1 MPPAKRRKTSHSD
14 EAEETEYTGSLPAE
28 DVLQYEIRVE
38 EITEDMED
46 LNVEDIKRQVLD
58 THFSGNSR
66 PSSSASSAPVP
77 AFLSSYT
84 KMDDFTAIVTATVLQ
99 ALPNLSRLM
108 RLMDVWS
115 IRLAVLRKVPPLLA
129 ALDDAEVAL
138 KSGWNAIHHTTVGHD
153 TEDALSRETFEV
165 MRDVLQ
171 DKVTTLGQDLD
182 YMLDTLEGR
191 QDTLPEIWLDR
202 MEAIEHDYGEWVVSG
217 DRKVREGEWARMAKA
232 RKEAEEARRL
242 KEAEAKEAARLKAE
256 QEAEE
261 ARKLEEQRAAETAK
275 RKAEEDAENERRLE
289 AERVA
294 EQARK
299 LEEEQ
304 AAETAKR
311 KAEQDAENE
320 RVRLKAEQ
328 EAEEARKLE
337 ERAAETARRKAE
349 DAENERRRLEEEQAA
364 EEARRKAEI
373 EATEAK
379 RLQEEEAAN
388 EVARQKAQQDADD
401 AQRLAEEKVLETT
414 KRQAEQDAEAEAAE
428 TARRQ
433 ALEAAQAQAAESEAQ
448 AELARRKVE
457 QLRLEGALSE
467 KDSASDDLPEVSEK
481 TEHFDADDISP
492 ALVTNPPTAIV
503 APLEDAVSSVDLSLQ
518 PQAVPS
524 FDGSSDS
531 HTEPS
536 TPSMPHREKLEA
548 GEDGQVSQPTNGTK
562 EPSDVEAHAQLPE
575 TPPRHLLSG
584 SDTGKP
590 SPAVSDAEDRISKD
604 EGSPRVTRPRSI
616 PRFGHALANFI
627 RRSSPPRSPA
637 NEPTRTSPELRKASL
652 VKDTDDVC
660 QDPDHFPV
668 ESNIVSPIPSN
679 TQPSQSETIKKPTDS
694 EDLTMV
700 DSAPED
706 RVVESDPFST
716 STGAK
721 NQKLLDVDNT
731 KKFKRHSRNDSQLS
745 GYATSEPTPEI
756 QEAEPAEYFR
766 PVVSPVKSP
775 VLSTEGDGEPVTLTV
790 SKMSGRQQLQP
801 NEDLDP
807 LDDQPSSVVR
817 KTTTTDLPDE
827 AATLSN
833 KGEVNDKSDADP
845 EFEDQED
852 SILSTFS
859 SQNSDIDFSTP
870 VVAHRASLTRINTG
884 IKQISLSRPQSSS
897 SDTPTIVTGS
907 GDHVGTPVIPSSPLG
922 NELQSFPEDEQSPS
936 AGRIGLRNGKPSDIS
951 PPGSPPMRAIRPTIQ
966 TPSSPTFSTISE
978 SDVST
983 VSMDAPVFENVD
995 VLETPITSSPTRT
1008 SDDQLQQQI
1017 SSILQSIPTRIR
1029 LTSEPD
1035 AHQTDTLKP
1044 KKTRERRSI
1053 TPSLRSHS
1061 SLSNYSSS
1069 RAPTPSFLL
1078 SPAYSQ
1084 TKTRPRPSGGN
1095 PEIKLYHLS
1104 RSTGEAPIKLF
1115 VRLVGEHGERVMVR
1129 VGGGWADLGEYLKE
1143 YASHHGRRSNVTD
1156 NDKVEIQDL
1165 PARIASG
1172 STIRG
1177 GGAGGGRDSPA
1188 LGLGSRPVSAL
1199 DTRPGSS
1206 LAVRKT
1212 RKSIGESTL
1221 DSLRSP
1227 STPLPPSRS
1236 LGPAASNDTP
1246 PSGQAPRSSSRLSW
1260 AEDDSSLGLAGPK
1273 SKKVAISER
1282 DQEWVESMKEKVRQA
1297 SAEKDRERE
1306 RRERGASF
1314 GEMDRVGGTK
1324 RLFRRGV

>member
-1 MPPAKRRKTSHSD
+1 MPVAKRRKISSSD
-14 EAEETEYTGSLPAE
+14 EVEYIGSLPTE

-46 LNVEDIKRQVLD
+46 LNVEEIKRQVLD

-66 PSSSASSAPVP
+66 PSSSASSAPMP

-138 KSGWNAIHHTTVGHD
+138 KSGWNAIHHTTEGHD
-153 TEDALSRETFEV
+153 TEDALSRETFDV

-171 DKVTTLGQDLD
+171 NKVTSLGQDLD

-191 QDTLPEIWLDR
+191 QDTLPESWLDR

-217 DRKVREGEWARMAKA
+217 DRKIREGEWARMAKA
-232 RKEAEEARRL
+232 RREAEEARRL
-242 KEAEAKEAARLKAE
+242 KEAEAAEA
-256 QEAEE
+256 
-261 ARKLEEQRAAETAK
+261 
-275 RKAEEDAENERRLE
+275 
-289 AERVA
+289 
-294 EQARK
+294 
-299 LEEEQ
+299 
-304 AAETAKR
+304 
-311 KAEQDAENE
+311 
-320 RVRLKAEQ
+320 VRLKAEQ

-337 ERAAETARRKAE
+337 EERAAETAKRKAE
-349 DAENERRRLEEEQAA
+349 EDAEDERRRLEAERFA
-364 EEARRKAEI
+364 EEARLKAENDAA
-373 EATEAK
+373 EARSLAEAEAAEALRLK
-379 RLQEEEAAN
+379 GEQDAEIRRLQEEEAA
-388 EVARQKAQQDADD
+388 EGARQKAQQDADD
-401 AQRLAEEKVLETT
+401 AKRLEEEQALEAARR
-414 KRQAEQDAEAEAAE
+414 KAEQDAEAAE
-428 TARRQ
+428 TARRR

-448 AELARRKVE
+448 AELAHRKAE
-457 QLRLEGALSE
+457 QYRLEEAVSE
-467 KDSASDDLPEVSEK
+467 KESVSNDLPVLSEK
-481 TEHFDADDISP
+481 TEHFDAEDAPP
-492 ALVTNPPTAIV
+492 ALMPAPTTAIG
-503 APLEDAVSSVDLSLQ
+503 APLEDTVSPV
-518 PQAVPS
+518 
-524 FDGSSDS
+524 
-531 HTEPS
+531 EPS
-536 TPSMPHREKLEA
+536 TPRSDFSLPSEEVAAFDGSRESQAEYFTPSRSQGETLEA
-548 GEDGQVSQPTNGTK
+548 SENEQASEPTDGPKGPSYVEMPSTESNAKLPYPQPPLTPSPSGNDISNSHQAQR
-562 EPSDVEAHAQLPE
+562 EPSADDQ
-575 TPPRHLLSG
+575 T
-584 SDTGKP
+584 
-590 SPAVSDAEDRISKD
+590 IKD
-604 EGSPRVTRPRSI
+604 EGSPRISTPKSI

-627 RRSSPPRSPA
+627 RRSSSSSIPTEEPPKA
-637 NEPTRTSPELRKASL
+637 SPELRKSSL
-652 VKDTDDVC
+652 VKDTNESC
-660 QDPDHFPV
+660 QDPDHFPAISRNV
-668 ESNIVSPIPSN
+668 PSHEPQERRHVD
-679 TQPSQSETIKKPTDS
+679 QPPQKNETSKTSDE
-694 EDLTMV
+694 EDWTMV
-700 DSAPED
+700 DSLHGD
-706 RVVESDPFST
+706 RETDPFST
-716 STGAK
+716 STPAREPE
-721 NQKLLDVDNT
+721 LLSVDNS
-731 KKFKRHSRNDSQLS
+731 KKTKRHSRNDSQVS

-766 PVVSPVKSP
+766 PIVSPIRSP
-775 VLSTEGDGEPVTLTV
+775 GLFTEHDEPATPTV
-790 SKMSGRQQLQP
+790 SKRIGREEMESGEEFP
-801 NEDLDP
+801 T

-817 KTTTTDLPDE
+817 KTTTLDLPDE
-827 AATLSN
+827 STTSSSGA
-833 KGEVNDKSDADP
+833 EVSDKVDADTGS
-845 EFEDQED
+845 EDNQED
-852 SILSTFS
+852 SILSTLS

-870 VVAHRASLTRINTG
+870 VVAHRASLMRINTG

-907 GDHVGTPVIPSSPLG
+907 GDNVGTPIIPSSPLG
-922 NELQSFPEDEQSPS
+922 NELSFPDDAGEQSPS
-936 AGRIGLRNGKPSDIS
+936 AGRIGLRNGKLRDVS
-951 PPGSPPMRAIRPTIQ
+951 PPGSPPMRAMRPSIQ

-978 SDVST
+978 SDAST
-983 VSMDAPVFENVD
+983 MSMDAPIFDNVD

-1017 SSILQSIPTRIR
+1017 SSILQSIPTRIH

-1035 AHQTDTLKP
+1035 AHQTDTLRP

-1084 TKTRPRPSGGN
+1084 TKSRPRPAGGN

-1143 YASHHGRRSNVTD
+1143 YASHHGRRSNVAE

-1177 GGAGGGRDSPA
+1177 GGGRDSPA
-1188 LGLGSRPVSAL
+1188 LGSRPVSAL

-1206 LAVRKT
+1206 LAVQKT
-1212 RKSIGESTL
+1212 RKSIGESGL

-1227 STPLPPSRS
+1227 STPIPITSRS
-1236 LGPAASNDTP
+1236 LAANETP
-1246 PSGQAPRSSSRLSW
+1246 PSAPRSSSRLSW
-1260 AEDDSSLGLAGPK
+1260 TEDDSSLGLAGPK

-1306 RRERGASF
+1306 RGTSF

-1324 RLFRRGV
+1324 RLFRKGV